1 MNILILGDIMGKSGR
16 EVLKKNLKNLIE
28 KNKIEFVVANG
39 ENAAD
44 DGRGLTKEIVNELF
58 SLGIDVITS
67 GNHVWDK
74 KEIIELVEKNNK
86 VLRPANF
93 VEGSPGKGFGIYLS
107 KMQKYKIGVINL
119 IGNVFMKKSD
129 DVFKVASDLK
139 NKLKLKKDVD
149 FLIIDFHGEIT
160 SEKMAIGHFFDG
172 ASTVVVGTHTHIP
185 TADTRILKKGTAYQ
199 TDIGMCG
206 DYDSVIGMNK
216 ENSIKKFLKDKNAIN
231 HFPANGEASLSGIL
245 IEANLNNGLAQKVK
259 RIIIGGSL
267 IWFYGWAFSLG
278 WNKT

>member
-16 EVLKKNLKNLIE
+16 EVLKKNLNNLIE
-28 KNKIEFVVANG
+28 ENNIDFVVANG

-44 DGRGLTKEIVNELF
+44 DGKGITQEIANELL
-58 SLGIDVITS
+58 SMGIDVITS

-74 KEIIELVEKNNK
+74 KEIIELIEKNNK

-93 VEGSPGKGFGIYLS
+93 VEGSPGKGFGIYFS
-107 KMQKYKIGVINL
+107 KKHKYKIGVINL
-119 IGNVFMKKSD
+119 IGNVFMRKSD
-129 DVFKVASDLK
+129 DAFKVASDLK
-139 NKLKLKKDVD
+139 KRIKLKKDVD

-172 ASTVVVGTHTHIP
+172 ASTAVVGTHTHIP
-185 TADTRILKKGTAYQ
+185 TADTRILKNGTAYQ

-216 ENSIKKFLKDKNAIN
+216 ENSIKKFLKDKNSIN
-231 HFPANGEASLSGIL
+231 NFPANGEASLSGIL
-245 IEANLNNGLAQKVK
+245 IEANLKNGLAQKVK
-259 RIIIGGSL
+259 RIIKGGSL
-267 IWFYGWAFSLG
+267 V
-278 WNKT
+278 

>member
-16 EVLKKNLKNLIE
+16 EVLKKNLNNLIE
-28 KNKIEFVVANG
+28 QNKVDFVVANG

-44 DGRGLTKEIVNELF
+44 DGRGITQNIANELL
-58 SLGIDVITS
+58 STGIDVITT

-74 KEIIELVEKNNK
+74 KEIIELTEKNNN

-93 VEGSPGKGFGIYLS
+93 VEGSPGKGFGIYFS
-107 KMQKYKIGVINL
+107 KNHKYKIGVINL
-119 IGNVFMKKSD
+119 IGNVFMRKSD
-129 DVFKVASDLK
+129 DAFKVAYDLK
-139 NKLKLKKDVD
+139 NKIKLKKDVD

-172 ASTVVVGTHTHIP
+172 ASTAVVGTHTHIP
-185 TADTRILKKGTAYQ
+185 TADTRILKNGTAYQ

-216 ENSIKKFLKDKNAIN
+216 ENSIKRFLKDKNAIN
-231 HFPANGEASLSGIL
+231 NFPANGEASLSGIL
-245 IEANLNNGLAQKVK
+245 VEANLNNGLAQKVR
-259 RIIIGGSL
+259 RIIKGGSL
-267 IWFYGWAFSLG
+267 V
-278 WNKT
+278 